1 MALHY
6 GEDKDSA
13 KAEELFKKVL
23 DKTDILQVVSLCYGQ
38 FHQYHN
44 KCEPLAIKHYT
55 EGLELQKDTA
65 EWKSCA
71 QKLKMIAERRIS
83 QDPMDGEACGILGF
97 VYRMQG
103 NKEQAIQWYDKAVVH
118 DYNDKYLAALCEL
131 RLSLQQ

>member
-44 KCEPLAIKHYT
+44 KCEPLAIKHYK

-65 EWKSCA
+65 EENRCI
-71 QKLKMIAERRIS
+71 QKLKMIAEKRFS
-83 QDPMDGEACGILGF
+83 EDPTDEKACGILGV
-97 VYRMQG
+97 VYKITGGETAGHR
-103 NKEQAIQWYDKAVVH
+103 VV
-118 DYNDKYLAALCEL
+118 
-131 RLSLQQ
+131 